1 MIIYATSKKVR
12 REQYSQGRITSDVPA
27 PLEIQAV
34 RDLVRARGR
43 EMQAENL
50 NAQVAAQVG
59 TGLVRASCA
68 NRMMAYL
75 TPACCL
81 HLQVDAALSAGQ
93 LRQSL
98 LTAFQQKQ
106 WQWTYLL
113 RMAMTFMPATLGRSD
128 DLRKLP
134 WSCLALRT
142 QDGVGSV
149 PSVAV
154 LCSSMQG
161 KTVKPGQVDIPG
173 VVRYAQPYCQT
184 QLSSGLQC
192 VLTLH
197 LLCHSAKT
205 ITSVLRQRLPTW
217 LLPPSTGASNL
228 RIWPSSLLPPLA
240 CRRISP

>member
-1 MIIYATSKKVR
+1 M
-12 REQYSQGRITSDVPA
+12 
-27 PLEIQAV
+27 

-68 NRMMAYL
+68 NRVMACL
-75 TPACCL
+75 TPACCF

-93 LRQSL
+93 LRQAL
-98 LTAFQQKQ
+98 LTAFLQKQ
-106 WQWTYLL
+106 WQWAYLL

-142 QDGVGSV
+142 QDNVG
-149 PSVAV
+149 PSA
-154 LCSSMQG
+154 LCGNPFGSMQG

-173 VVRYAQPYCQT
+173 VVRYAHSCCQT
-184 QLSSGLQC
+184 QLGSVLQC
-192 VLTLH
+192 P
-197 LLCHSAKT
+197 LCHNASSAAGTGT
-205 ITSVLRQRLPTW
+205 IASVLRQRLPTW
-217 LLPPSTGASNL
+217 LSPPSTGASNL
-228 RIWPSSLLPPLA
+228 RIWPTSLLPPLA
-240 CRRISP
+240 CRGTSP

>member
-1 MIIYATSKKVR
+1 MPPQGGPQRAILT
-12 REQYSQGRITSDVPA
+12 GRITSDVLA

-59 TGLVRASCA
+59 TGLVRVSCA

-98 LTAFQQKQ
+98 LTAFQRKQ

-142 QDGVGSV
+142 QDNVSPV
-149 PSVAV
+149 PSVAI
-154 LCSSMQG
+154 LFGSMQG

-173 VVRYAQPYCQT
+173 DVRYAHSCCQT
-184 QLSSGLQC
+184 QLGSVLQC
-192 VLTLH
+192 PLSHNASPATGTG
-197 LLCHSAKT
+197 T
-205 ITSVLRQRLPTW
+205 IASVLRQRLPTW
-217 LLPPSTGASNL
+217 LWPPSKGASNL

-240 CRRISP
+240 CRGISP